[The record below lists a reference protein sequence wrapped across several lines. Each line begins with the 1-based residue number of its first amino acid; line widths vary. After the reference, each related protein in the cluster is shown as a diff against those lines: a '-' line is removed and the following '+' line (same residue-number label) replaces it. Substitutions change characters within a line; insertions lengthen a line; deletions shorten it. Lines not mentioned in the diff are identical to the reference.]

1 MVKITDVKKLREQ
14 TQAPVMECR
23 KALIEV
29 KGDFAKAKELLKRW
43 GVEKIET
50 KKDRVTDQGLV
61 ASYIH
66 TNGKI
71 GALVSLLCE
80 TDFVARTDEFKTLVR
95 EIAMQV
101 AAMNPKEVKA
111 LLKQEYIRDSGKTID
126 QLVKEVIAK
135 VGENVIVKRFIR
147 FELGNKSL

>member
-23 KALIEV
+23 KALAEA
-29 KGDFAKAKELLKRW
+29 KGDFARAKELLNKW

-80 TDFVARTDEFKTLVR
+80 TDFVARTDEFKNLAHELAIQIASMSPKDADELLQQPYVR
-95 EIAMQV
+95 D
-101 AAMNPKEVKA
+101 PKMTVE
-111 LLKQEYIRDSGKTID
+111 D
-126 QLVKEVIAK
+126 LVKQTAAK
-135 VGENVIVKRFIR
+135 LGENVKVRAFARQSIA
-147 FELGNKSL
+147 